1 LSKAEFARRTRLKL
15 KDLQNWSYRLPSR
28 VPTKVARKAS
38 RSRVRLVPVAVR
50 PATPG
55 SMLGGGQLLV
65 DIRTLQ
71 IAVPRDADPRQ
82 VALVIAAVR
91 ETTC

>member
-1 LSKAEFARRTRLKL
+1 
-15 KDLQNWSYRLPSR
+15 
-28 VPTKVARKAS
+28 
-38 RSRVRLVPVAVR
+38 
-50 PATPG
+50 
-55 SMLGGGQLLV
+55 MLGVVQMLV
-65 DIRTLQ
+65 DIRTLL